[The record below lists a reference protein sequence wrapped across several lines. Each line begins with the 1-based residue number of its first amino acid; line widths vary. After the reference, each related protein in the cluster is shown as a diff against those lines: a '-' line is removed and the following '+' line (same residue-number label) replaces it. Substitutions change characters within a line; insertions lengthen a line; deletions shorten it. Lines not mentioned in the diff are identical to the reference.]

1 VHVTTEEY
9 TGLAKPADSSV
20 PLHPLL
26 AERWS
31 PRALDPA
38 VELTDRQFTALFEAA
53 RWAPSWG
60 NTQPARY
67 IAGRRGDDTFERILG
82 TLSRGNRGWAASA
95 AALAI
100 GVTQM
105 VNDDGEPLPYG
116 EYGLAL
122 ASQNLVL
129 QAVAEG
135 LVAHQMA
142 GFDRSVARSE
152 FAIPDGFEPLVA
164 IAVGSQGLIDA
175 LPERLRDKEVA
186 PRSRHPLSEL
196 VFTGTWGSALF

>member
-1 VHVTTEEY
+1 MT
-9 TGLAKPADSSV
+9 KPADSSV
-20 PLHPLL
+20 PLHPLI

-31 PRALDPA
+31 PRALDPS
-38 VELTDRQFTALFEAA
+38 VELTDAQFTALFEAA

-67 IAGRRGDDTFERILG
+67 IAGRRGEDTFARIHG
-82 TLSRGNRGWAASA
+82 TLSRGNHGWTQPA

-100 GVTQM
+100 GVARTLD
-105 VNDDGEPLPYG
+105 DDGEPLPYG
-116 EYGLAL
+116 EYGLGL

-142 GFDRSVARSE
+142 GFDREKARAE
-152 FAIPDGFEPLVA
+152 FAIPEDFEPLVA
-164 IAVGSQGLIDA
+164 IAVGGLGSPEG
-175 LPERLRDKEVA
+175 LPERLQQKEAA
-186 PRSRHPLSEL
+186 PRSRLPLEAL
-196 VFTGTWGSALF
+196 VFTGTWGNGLF

>member
-1 VHVTTEEY
+1 MEVSVTTEEY
-9 TGLAKPADSSV
+9 VGDVLAKPADSSV

-67 IAGRRGDDTFERILG
+67 IAGRRDDGTFGRILG

-100 GVTQM
+100 GVTQT

-122 ASQNLVL
+122 A
-129 QAVAEG
+129 
-135 LVAHQMA
+135 
-142 GFDRSVARSE
+142 
-152 FAIPDGFEPLVA
+152 
-164 IAVGSQGLIDA
+164 
-175 LPERLRDKEVA
+175 
-186 PRSRHPLSEL
+186 
-196 VFTGTWGSALF
+196 

>member
-1 VHVTTEEY
+1 M
-9 TGLAKPADSSV
+9 TGADSDEIHRKPADSAV

-31 PRALDPA
+31 PRSLDPST
-38 VELTDRQFTALFEAA
+38 ELTDRQFTALFEAA

-67 IAGRRGDDTFERILG
+67 VAGRRGSGTFERIRA
-82 TLSRGNRGWAASA
+82 TLSRGNVSWTAPA

-100 GVTQM
+100 GVARTRD
-105 VNDDGEPLPYG
+105 DDGEPLPYA
-116 EYGLAL
+116 EYGVGLATE
-122 ASQNLVL
+122 NLVL

-142 GFDRSVARSE
+142 GFDREASRAE
-152 FAIPDGFEPLVA
+152 FGIPEGFEPVVA
-164 IAVGSQGLIDA
+164 IAVGGPASPEA
-175 LPERLRDKEVA
+175 LDGRLREKELA
-186 PRSRHPLSEL
+186 PRSRLGLDEIA
-196 VFTGTWGSALF
+196 FTDHWGSPAF

>member
-1 VHVTTEEY
+1 MTTED
-9 TGLAKPADSSV
+9 GHHRKPADSAV

-31 PRALDPA
+31 PRSLDPSA
-38 VELTDRQFTALFEAA
+38 ELTDRQFTALFEAA

-67 IAGRRGDDTFERILG
+67 LAGRRGDAAFERIRG
-82 TLSRGNRGWAASA
+82 TLSRGNHGWTGPA

-100 GVTQM
+100 GVVRTT
-105 VNDDGEPLPYG
+105 DDAGESLPYA

-122 ASQNLVL
+122 ATQNLVL

-142 GFDRSVARSE
+142 GFDREAARTG
-152 FAIPDGFEPLVA
+152 FGIPAGFEPLVA
-164 IAVGSQGLIDA
+164 IAVGGPASPDA
-175 LPERLRDKEVA
+175 LDGRLREKELA
-186 PRSRHPLSEL
+186 PRSRLGLDEI
-196 VFTGTWGSALF
+196 VFSDGWGKPVF